1 MCAFQRPFE
10 QETVVEEG
18 HQEGLSDGTN
28 QTETDDT
35 TPVNLRT
42 RPDVIQLKVGT
53 TLKMFVGYEKM
64 YETGVGE
71 EIKSRLITVPVEII
85 ILDASFQISASLF
98 LMMGLFVIHSL

>member
-1 MCAFQRPFE
+1 MNDNSDAYYNQDYTE
-10 QETVVEEG
+10 EYVIKYYTDQGYTYNQDTGKVQDKDEVQDTGEVEVED
-18 HQEGLSDGTN
+18 EN

-64 YETGVGE
+64 YETGVG
-71 EIKSRLITVPVEII
+71 
-85 ILDASFQISASLF
+85 
-98 LMMGLFVIHSL
+98 